1 VGLCGRGSGHRVPTL
16 VAPRAE
22 SPVVER
28 LPKPPEERRAAEERR
43 ASKEMRASREMRAS
57 KEERRA
63 SEESPGARLS
73 QVVWAPRVNGGA
85 AKSGA

>member
-43 ASKEMRASREMRAS
+43 ASKEMRAS

-63 SEESPGARLS
+63 SEESPGARPS
-73 QVVWAPRVNGGA
+73 QVV
-85 AKSGA
+85 